1 MIQYITAPPP
11 PIISANDDLIYN
23 FTTTWRGGAHSLVA
37 APRAPESLRD
47 VERKWE
53 RREVEE
59 RGRERERVREGG
71 GSFFSSS
78 PKGSRISER

>member
-1 MIQYITAPPP
+1 MMIQYITAPPP

-47 VERKWE
+47 EERK
-53 RREVEE
+53 
-59 RGRERERVREGG
+59 RGRQRRRKRERDKEIVL
-71 GSFFSSS
+71 FF
-78 PKGSRISER
+78 IFQYFNI

>member
-47 VERKWE
+47 VERKRE

-71 GSFFSSS
+71 GL
-78 PKGSRISER
+78 IL